1 MYRRLAP
8 ERKAVLKIIAID
20 LGLKRIGLAYS
31 ADKNF
36 VTPLNAIERKN
47 RNQASSAVREIIA
60 EWGADAVVVGIPMG
74 GSSED
79 EMRRRVEHF
88 MKLVDFDGPV
98 YLQDESHSSLEAEES
113 MKGLIKQ
120 KKDGRID
127 SLAAKI
133 ILERWIAD
141 NRSLLIDRKDG

>member
-1 MYRRLAP
+1 MKL
-8 ERKAVLKIIAID
+8 IAID

-36 VTPLNAIERKN
+36 VTPLNAVERKN
-47 RNQASSAVREIIA
+47 RNQASKEVKEVISQ
-60 EWGADAVVVGIPMG
+60 WGAEAVVIGIPMG

-88 MKLVDFDGPV
+88 MNLVDFDGPV
-98 YLQDESHSSLEAEES
+98 YFQDESNSSLEAEES
-113 MKGLIKQ
+113 MKGFIKQ

-133 ILERWIAD
+133 ILERWILANKGLLAD
-141 NRSLLIDRKDG
+141 